1 MSLSREKLP
10 VSALQKA
17 RFAVFA
23 YFTIAGAA
31 VTFWAVH
38 IPFVE
43 SKLEITHS
51 AIGLLLLVFGGG
63 ALTAIQLVG
72 NLIDRVGSR
81 TATLASGTFM
91 GVMLFFPGLANTP
104 LVLGV

>member
-1 MSLSREKLP
+1 M
-10 VSALQKA
+10 SALQKA

-43 SKLEITHS
+43 SKLEITPS

-81 TATLASGTFM
+81 TATFASGTFM
-91 GVMLFFPGLANTP
+91 GVMLFFPGLADTP
-104 LVLGV
+104 LIFGIALFFF